1 MKQAELDAAVKVV
14 RDVVYAKMQEKGFAQ
29 YIPELEKQ
37 VDVVDVVRYG
47 LQAAEDE
54 RKRMEKEKTEGKP
67 HSENTGI
74 VPPYLGGQSPK
85 EKKQ

>member
-1 MKQAELDAAVKVV
+1 MKQSELDAAVKVV
-14 RDVVYAKMQEKGFAQ
+14 RDVVYTKMQEKGFAQ

-54 RKRMEKEKTEGKP
+54 RKRLAKEGNK
-67 HSENTGI
+67 
-74 VPPYLGGQSPK
+74 
-85 EKKQ
+85 

>member
-1 MKQAELDAAVKVV
+1 MAMKQAELDAAVKVV

-54 RKRMEKEKTEGKP
+54 RNKE
-67 HSENTGI
+67 
-74 VPPYLGGQSPK
+74 Q
-85 EKKQ
+85 KK

>member
-14 RDVVYAKMQEKGFAQ
+14 RDVVYAKMKEQGFAD
-29 YIPELEKQ
+29 YIGELEKR

-54 RKRMEKEKTEGKP
+54 RERIEKEDKGRA
-67 HSENTGI
+67 
-74 VPPYLGGQSPK
+74 
-85 EKKQ
+85 

>member
-14 RDVVYAKMQEKGFAQ
+14 RDVVYAQMAKRGFAQ

-54 RKRMEKEKTEGKP
+54 RNKEHADAELVTQYAKTRGESG
-67 HSENTGI
+67 S
-74 VPPYLGGQSPK
+74 
-85 EKKQ
+85 